1 MGGKFI
7 PYLPPTN
14 QRDKVM
20 VDLVSKA
27 LEVAEE
33 YPVFPCD
40 AKKRPVCEGGFK
52 AATQDPT
59 EVERLFSVPNAA
71 LIGMPT
77 GEASGVSVIDIDIR
91 DNKNG
96 KAWKEDNQELLGNTR
111 IAQTLSG
118 GWHFYYL
125 HRSGIRNRAGIAG
138 CVDVRGDGG
147 YVIHPE
153 SAGYRWLNDEEFCDF
168 PDAVA
173 TIATDISHDIGSHQ
187 LDKFGSVTDGRE
199 KYMAS
204 IIMAS
209 VGDYYRQTKTYPTLK
224 WMVENVYPVYASK
237 VVSRSGDLEKDGR
250 GISEFQRKCI
260 STLRKAHEGGFSDLG
275 TAPPKKEE
283 AVEGA
288 NANPRQRKIVLKT
301 LQELRQTPP
310 PTYQV
315 APYIIDKSF
324 AVLFGQPGSY
334 KSFLSLDWA
343 LSVAHGVDWN
353 ERPVMQGSVVY
364 LALEGQT
371 GLATRSE
378 AWHRE
383 RGLKDTNAPFYAVTT
398 PLSLVDETGDVQLLM
413 DGIQEALSGTNPSLI
428 VVDTLARSFVG
439 ADENSST
446 DMGVFV
452 HNIDLLIHH
461 FDCTVLVVHHSG
473 KVISKGARGSNSL
486 QGAVTSELE
495 LVKKVGEQSACLY
508 VRKQKEVEEAKPQWL
523 TAREV
528 SWVQSGFGE
537 ERTSLVLDV
546 TDGPDAPR
554 RYTKDQIFALNLL
567 EQIIADGSEWVDSSD
582 GSGVPNEVWR
592 DRVNELRTDKQGN
605 SKKYSASGWYH
616 FVDRMLTLGVI
627 SKINNLVSIT
637 SMPST

>member
-1 MGGKFI
+1 M
-7 PYLPPTN
+7 
-14 QRDKVM
+14 
-20 VDLVSKA
+20 
-27 LEVAEE
+27 
-33 YPVFPCD
+33 
-40 AKKRPVCEGGFK
+40 
-52 AATQDPT
+52 
-59 EVERLFSVPNAA
+59 
-71 LIGMPT
+71 
-77 GEASGVSVIDIDIR
+77 
-91 DNKNG
+91 
-96 KAWKEDNQELLGNTR
+96 
-111 IAQTLSG
+111 
-118 GWHFYYL
+118 
-125 HRSGIRNRAGIAG
+125 
-138 CVDVRGDGG
+138 
-147 YVIHPE
+147 
-153 SAGYRWLNDEEFCDF
+153 
-168 PDAVA
+168 
-173 TIATDISHDIGSHQ
+173 
-187 LDKFGSVTDGRE
+187 
-199 KYMAS
+199 
-204 IIMAS
+204 
-209 VGDYYRQTKTYPTLK
+209 
-224 WMVENVYPVYASK
+224 
-237 VVSRSGDLEKDGR
+237 
-250 GISEFQRKCI
+250 
-260 STLRKAHEGGFSDLG
+260 
-275 TAPPKKEE
+275 
-283 AVEGA
+283 
-288 NANPRQRKIVLKT
+288 
-301 LQELRQTPP
+301 
-310 PTYQV
+310 
-315 APYIIDKSF
+315 
-324 AVLFGQPGSY
+324 
-334 KSFLSLDWA
+334 
-343 LSVAHGVDWN
+343 SVAHGVDWN

>member
-1 MGGKFI
+1 
-7 PYLPPTN
+7 
-14 QRDKVM
+14 M

-125 HRSGIRNRAGIAG
+125 HRAGVRNRAGIAG

-153 SAGYRWLNDEEFCDF
+153 SAGYNWLNDEEFGEF

-173 TIATDISHDIGSHQ
+173 CLASDVSYDLGSHQ

-260 STLRKAHEGGFSDLG
+260 STLRKAHEGGFTDLG

-283 AVEGA
+283 AVESA

-310 PTYQV
+310 PTYQI

-324 AVLFGQPGSY
+324 AVLYGQPGSY
-334 KSFLSLDWA
+334 KSFVSLDWA

-353 ERPVMQGSVVY
+353 DRPVLQGSVVY

-383 RGLKDTNAPFYAVTT
+383 RGLKDTDAPFYAVTT
-398 PLSLVDETGDVQLLM
+398 PLSLVDETGDVQLLV
-413 DGIQEALSGTNPSLI
+413 DGIEEGLSGTNPSLI
-428 VVDTLARSFVG
+428 VVDTLARSFG
-439 ADENSST
+439 TSNENEAR
-446 DMGVFV
+446 DMNIFV
-452 HNIDLLIHH
+452 RNIDLLIHH

-546 TDGPDAPR
+546 TDEPDAPR

-567 EQIIADGSEWVDSSD
+567 EQIIADGSEWVDNND

-592 DRVNELRTDKQGN
+592 DRVNELRVDKKGN
-605 SKKYSASGWYH
+605 SKKYSTSGWYH

>member
-1 MGGKFI
+1 
-7 PYLPPTN
+7 
-14 QRDKVM
+14 M

-125 HRSGIRNRAGIAG
+125 HRAGVRNRAGIAG

-153 SAGYRWLNDEEFCDF
+153 SAGYNWLNDEEFGEF

-173 TIATDISHDIGSHQ
+173 CLASDVSYDLGSHQ

-283 AVEGA
+283 AVESA

-310 PTYQV
+310 PTYQI

-324 AVLFGQPGSY
+324 AVLYGQPGSY
-334 KSFLSLDWA
+334 KSFVSLDWA

-353 ERPVMQGSVVY
+353 DRPVLQGSVVY

-383 RGLKDTNAPFYAVTT
+383 RGLKDTDAPFYAVTT
-398 PLSLVDETGDVQLLM
+398 PLSLVDETGDVQLLV
-413 DGIQEALSGTNPSLI
+413 DGIEEGLSGTNPSLI
-428 VVDTLARSFVG
+428 VVDTLARSFG
-439 ADENSST
+439 TSNENEAR
-446 DMGVFV
+446 DMNIFV
-452 HNIDLLIHH
+452 RNIDLLIHH

-546 TDGPDAPR
+546 TDEPDAPR

-567 EQIIADGSEWVDSSD
+567 EQIIADGSEWVDNND

-592 DRVNELRTDKQGN
+592 DRVNELRTDKSGN
-605 SKKYSASGWYH
+605 SKKYSTSGWYH